1 MLLDPGEKLAP
12 DVYENL
18 PCCLNLLSKRKIIR
32 ALKIDI
38 PEPNFIKG
46 NSIKSNGAAK
56 IILPAKTRIT
66 PAKRESITIR
76 NLIFFEIFRVFALA
90 NEDKAKTK
98 TIKIIIPKKI
108 KFIY

>member
-66 PAKRESITIR
+66 PKKRESITIR
-76 NLIFFEIFRVFALA
+76 NLIFFEIFLEFALE
-90 NEDKAKTK
+90 NEYKAKTK
-98 TIKIIIPKKI
+98 TIKIIIPKNI

>member
-1 MLLDPGEKLAP
+1 
-12 DVYENL
+12 
-18 PCCLNLLSKRKIIR
+18 LSKRKIIR

-66 PAKRESITIR
+66 PKKRESITIR
-76 NLIFFEIFRVFALA
+76 NLIFFEIFLVFALA

-98 TIKIIIPKKI
+98 TIKIIIPKNI